1 MKKLTLGV
9 LAFSAAV
16 AAASNVMADEG
27 IQRTQAMIENINS
40 ACPDV
45 THDAGIEMCV
55 NEINEQVVDVYS
67 RWAHN
72 LNDFNN
78 NGVPGN
84 ISRVFYDHVSSL
96 RTSCAPLEEPADT
109 RQKIANG
116 QACISEIGNGVM
128 NIPGIERDV
137 SNLDI
142 RRLREALTD
151 IKLEISGN

>member
-1 MKKLTLGV
+1 MKNLTLGV

-16 AAASNVMADEG
+16 AAGSCAMADEG
-27 IQRTQAMIENINS
+27 IQRTQAMIESING
-40 ACPDV
+40 ACTDV
-45 THDAGIEMCV
+45 THDAGVESCV
-55 NEINEQVVDVYS
+55 NEINDQVVDVYF

-72 LNDFNN
+72 LNDFND

-96 RTSCAPLEEPADT
+96 STSCGPLEEPADT

-128 NIPGIERDV
+128 NITGIERDV

-142 RRLREALTD
+142 RRLRQALTD
-151 IKLEISGN
+151 IELEISGN